1 MGVDQDNLQTR
12 AILTLDALDHLDQ
25 GISVFDQSLRLVSW
39 NRYFTQMLEFPDEL
53 AQIGTP
59 IKALFTFNAE
69 RGDYGPGD
77 PVAQVQKRME
87 LARQF
92 TSHHFERT
100 RPNGRVLEIRGTPLK
115 SGGFVTIYT
124 DITDRKHAEHALR
137 ESHDLLEHR
146 VDERTADLHNLNQM
160 LRQEIAQH
168 QSAQAALVESQK
180 LNALGQLTSGIA
192 HDFNNLLTIIQGN
205 LDLIGNDPQPD
216 VATRESLRAASGASR
231 RGADLTRQLLAFS
244 SHQSLAPT
252 AVRPSELFA
261 DIGTLLKRTLGE
273 TIEVTIDPD
282 PSTWATQVDPIRLE
296 NAILNLAL
304 NSRDAMPQGGRL
316 SITVTNVSLAIRQ
329 PKIGLGPGD
338 FVMYVIED
346 NGEGMTP
353 ETVERAF
360 EPFFTTKGVGT
371 GTGLGLS
378 SVYGFAHQSGGQVR
392 LTSQPAVGTRVE
404 LYLPRATVDEDR
416 KPQVVASEVPG
427 GNGERILVVEN
438 DLDIRHF
445 ICRVLDEL
453 GYKTFNAPD
462 GQQAQRLAEIHP
474 NLDLLLTDLLMP
486 GGIDGESL
494 CHHLKNTHPQIQTLC
509 ISGRA
514 TQTTNADANGIS
526 IPILAKPFSAQE
538 LAQSVH
544 RALKPKQVGNSLPSP
559 QAGT

>member
-1 MGVDQDNLQTR
+1 
-12 AILTLDALDHLDQ
+12 
-25 GISVFDQSLRLVSW
+25 
-39 NRYFTQMLEFPDEL
+39 
-53 AQIGTP
+53 
-59 IKALFTFNAE
+59 
-69 RGDYGPGD
+69 
-77 PVAQVQKRME
+77 
-87 LARQF
+87 
-92 TSHHFERT
+92 
-100 RPNGRVLEIRGTPLK
+100 
-115 SGGFVTIYT
+115 
-124 DITDRKHAEHALR
+124 
-137 ESHDLLEHR
+137 
-146 VDERTADLHNLNQM
+146 M

-252 AVRPSELFA
+252 AVRPCELFA

-282 PSTWATQVDPIRLE
+282 RNTWATQVDPIRLE

-316 SITVTNVSLAIRQ
+316 SITVTNVSLAMRQ

-453 GYKTFNAPD
+453 GYKTFNASD
-462 GQQAQRLAEIHP
+462 GQQAQHLAEIHP

-514 TQTTNADANGIS
+514 TQTTNADAKGIS

-544 RALKPKQVGNSLPSP
+544 QALKSKQVGNSLRSP
-559 QAGT
+559 QTGT

>member
-1 MGVDQDNLQTR
+1 
-12 AILTLDALDHLDQ
+12 
-25 GISVFDQSLRLVSW
+25 
-39 NRYFTQMLEFPDEL
+39 
-53 AQIGTP
+53 
-59 IKALFTFNAE
+59 
-69 RGDYGPGD
+69 
-77 PVAQVQKRME
+77 ME

-137 ESHDLLEHR
+137 ESHDLLEQR
-146 VDERTADLHNLNQM
+146 VNERTADLHDLNQM

-252 AVRPSELFA
+252 AVRPCELFA

-282 PSTWATQVDPIRLE
+282 RNTWATQVDPIRLE

-316 SITVTNVSLAIRQ
+316 SITVTNVSLAMRQ

-378 SVYGFAHQSGGQVR
+378 SVYGFAHQSGGKY
-392 LTSQPAVGTRVE
+392 A
-404 LYLPRATVDEDR
+404 
-416 KPQVVASEVPG
+416 
-427 GNGERILVVEN
+427 
-438 DLDIRHF
+438 
-445 ICRVLDEL
+445 
-453 GYKTFNAPD
+453 
-462 GQQAQRLAEIHP
+462 
-474 NLDLLLTDLLMP
+474 
-486 GGIDGESL
+486 
-494 CHHLKNTHPQIQTLC
+494 
-509 ISGRA
+509 
-514 TQTTNADANGIS
+514 
-526 IPILAKPFSAQE
+526 
-538 LAQSVH
+538 
-544 RALKPKQVGNSLPSP
+544 
-559 QAGT
+559 